1 MLFSASVI
9 HGQFQE
15 REGGV
20 SQMGQWFPSCDI
32 ATVAANCAT
41 HLQRGRAKNIK
52 AQFQFQ
58 PQSSVTQGDAA
69 TKAFQT

>member
-1 MLFSASVI
+1 
-9 HGQFQE
+9 
-15 REGGV
+15 
-20 SQMGQWFPSCDI
+20 MGQWFPSCDI

-58 PQSSVTQGDAA
+58 PQSSVTQGDLSRVRVQVGERDMCHLYVN
-69 TKAFQT
+69 T

>member
-1 MLFSASVI
+1 
-9 HGQFQE
+9 
-15 REGGV
+15 
-20 SQMGQWFPSCDI
+20 MGQWFPSCDI